1 MSMTSLYQ
9 VAIAV
14 CCAWLGMINAGV
26 VLFIIMQA
34 FDVHASKQLAKAV
47 QCALSEPKLKLVDT
61 FVLVCTRH
69 IPRKVSR
76 SDNHLCCQTE
86 A

>member
-1 MSMTSLYQ
+1 VSTTGLCQ

-14 CCAWLGMINAGV
+14 CCAWLWVINAG
-26 VLFIIMQA
+26 IILLIIVQA
-34 FDVHASKQLAKAV
+34 FDMHPSKQLAKAV
-47 QCALSEPKLKLVDT
+47 RCALSEPKLKLVVT
-61 FVLVCTRH
+61 FVLVYTRH

-76 SDNHLCCQTE
+76 SDNHLCCQTV